1 MPGVGKSGC
10 QGWGKS
16 GCQGWRRVDARG
28 GEEFSERGTN
38 FLNYV
43 QHIFPRGAKNFL
55 GRALPLL
62 ATVLV
67 RIHFIV

>member
-1 MPGVGKSGC
+1 
-10 QGWGKS
+10 
-16 GCQGWRRVDARG
+16 VDARG